1 MKTQLLHFALWLQSA
16 KLFCVDIDL
25 NTWLHLDKTNDI
37 KHTFKYTGKEVLQNW
52 DYTQYWQ

>member
-37 KHTFKYTGKEVLQNW
+37 THTFKYTGKEVLQNL
-52 DYTQYWQ
+52 DYTQ